1 MRLGYLLAKE
11 KMRTRIGI
19 LNEIKFEMYIVKQKQ
34 ALADF
39 KIREKMNVD
48 IKWMLMKLLWGKI

>member
-39 KIREKMNVD
+39 KIRGKMNAD
-48 IKWMLMKLLWGKI
+48 IK